1 MGIWDNIADRYFA
14 KDGSGKLVFLPCG
27 RSKPSYYV
35 DSTDESKIK
44 SLVKMYVVAVALI
57 SLTGMIA
64 VIGFTDSLLS
74 DERGASLAHQ
84 LKFGGVVWAIAT
96 TLFYVG
102 PSLLLW
108 KTYRRAVDGI
118 CASLTAV
125 DLASVQLAPLPSNL
139 RRVRL
144 IALIAGFVCVA
155 IAILV
160 MIGYRP

>member
-57 SLTGMIA
+57 SLTGMMA

-84 LKFGGVVWAIAT
+84 LKFGAHSRSVHVERLREGIAQH
-96 TLFYVG
+96 LRFCN
-102 PSLLLW
+102 PSL
-108 KTYRRAVDGI
+108 
-118 CASLTAV
+118 S
-125 DLASVQLAPLPSNL
+125 
-139 RRVRL
+139 
-144 IALIAGFVCVA
+144 
-155 IAILV
+155 
-160 MIGYRP
+160 